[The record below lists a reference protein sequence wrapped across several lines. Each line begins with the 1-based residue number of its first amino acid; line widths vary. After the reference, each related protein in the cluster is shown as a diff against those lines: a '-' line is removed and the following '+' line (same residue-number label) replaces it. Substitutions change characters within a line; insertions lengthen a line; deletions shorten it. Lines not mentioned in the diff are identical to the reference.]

1 MISTCLVRSGTENYA
16 FDLATLI
23 PGRMLEKALWIEGWN
38 WNQTEV
44 TEESKKDGV
53 EKFCVDD
60 WLTKSLK

>member
-1 MISTCLVRSGTENYA
+1 
-16 FDLATLI
+16 
-23 PGRMLEKALWIEGWN
+23 MLEKALCIEGWN

-60 WLTKSLK
+60 WFTKSIK